1 MEERMCE
8 SQCLVVLALA
18 PAVQAARDV
27 VDIVPGKE
35 AVLEALNVVLGQ
47 PGAVVGGLVVGVRA
61 QETGSEEQR
70 KQEESSQHS
79 LEHGA

>member
-1 MEERMCE
+1 MCE
-8 SQCLVVLALA
+8 SQCLVVLAPA
-18 PAVQAARDV
+18 PAVQATRDV

-47 PGAVVGGLVVGVRA
+47 PGAVVGGLMVGVRA
-61 QETGSEEQR
+61 QETGSEEYR

-79 LEHGA
+79 LEHEA